1 MGLKRVI
8 AFANMDNTPRPFAS
22 LVAGL
27 VNSMNWHL
35 PLPKSRSSVKAHRS
49 HLHLWL
55 SQCQMVQLQMHRHTT
70 NKVITCRVPSQPSN
84 RTVQQRCCTV
94 AKSELVIERWV
105 WCHVMQVHQCRHM
118 GKKTV
123 VGCHEW
129 VALRR
134 TRKKNLKMFLDR
146 HHFKSIVDISLLWKQ
161 SLWTKIWDF
170 CCQQWN
176 VSLASLF
183 LFFVEPTESIEKAFE
198 QTHVASVIQHFTQ
211 MQTLAQTRASLLQ
224 HVFEKLL
231 EKRWAKSQCHPFSM
245 SFRRFATWCQTFG
258 QMFQGVLTQQSGSRF
273 HNEHRQSNFVK
284 NQDVTNTICKKRNW
298 SLELFWRQPPTANGL
313 WQRSSWHLQMQQ
325 QTSEQESF
333 FVKVLF
339 AVFCAL
345 FGPFDGKELSFDRL
359 TVAVEFQR
367 QWAERWEWHLLPS
380 LCLQRR
386 RRKLTNLICW
396 LPSSMFV
403 KCRMNI
409 TKPIKLHMLWNAMAL
424 LVSTWSSLTWQQS
437 TSMVCSTR
445 REELL
450 SLWSWILRWSCE
462 HSLRSVRHHV
472 SDKQR
477 GGVNVLDPALSAQ
490 FKTCRNSE
498 CDLATEIAPWGLAV
512 SDNKGRSDWNKL
524 VKPSLQNFKPF
535 R

>member
-1 MGLKRVI
+1 MPHCTLKHWLLEPKSNELFCSCGTIAVSERDNASKDLLVKATFCTASWSNVPWPPWNAKTSNAISPTGMGLKRVI

-273 HNEHRQSNFVK
+273 HNEHGRCDKHN
-284 NQDVTNTICKKRNW
+284 
-298 SLELFWRQPPTANGL
+298 
-313 WQRSSWHLQMQQ
+313 LQ
-325 QTSEQESF
+325 
-333 FVKVLF
+333 K
-339 AVFCAL
+339 
-345 FGPFDGKELSFDRL
+345 
-359 TVAVEFQR
+359 
-367 QWAERWEWHLLPS
+367 
-380 LCLQRR
+380 
-386 RRKLTNLICW
+386 
-396 LPSSMFV
+396 
-403 KCRMNI
+403 
-409 TKPIKLHMLWNAMAL
+409 
-424 LVSTWSSLTWQQS
+424 
-437 TSMVCSTR
+437 
-445 REELL
+445 EELKPWTL
-450 SLWSWILRWSCE
+450 LKTTKKFMTSPDSMTNFHSCE
-462 HSLRSVRHHV
+462 
-472 SDKQR
+472 
-477 GGVNVLDPALSAQ
+477 
-490 FKTCRNSE
+490 
-498 CDLATEIAPWGLAV
+498 
-512 SDNKGRSDWNKL
+512 
-524 VKPSLQNFKPF
+524 
-535 R
+535 